1 MGEDQVGSST
11 GPLLVL
17 ASSTWNAVQQHERT
31 IVENWLHVGIGPGRT
46 HSHRLERAAAHPTG
60 RLHMVLLG
68 GMMSGGRS
76 VVHNYRRPKDNT

>member
-1 MGEDQVGSST
+1 
-11 GPLLVL
+11 
-17 ASSTWNAVQQHERT
+17 
-31 IVENWLHVGIGPGRT
+31 VENWLHVGIGPGRT